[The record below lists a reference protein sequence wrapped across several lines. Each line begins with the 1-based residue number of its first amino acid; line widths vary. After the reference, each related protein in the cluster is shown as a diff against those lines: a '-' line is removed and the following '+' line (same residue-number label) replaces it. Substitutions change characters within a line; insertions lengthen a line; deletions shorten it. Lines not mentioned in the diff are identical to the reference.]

1 MNVHRKNFINKKIV
15 VLIPARGGSKRVKSK
30 NLYMIGSRPLMAW
43 SIEAARKEKIVD
55 KIFCD
60 KNISTDDKN
69 ISFYA
74 RHYGA
79 EIHKTL
85 RSRKKVFR

>member
-55 KIFCD
+55 KIFV
-60 KNISTDDKN
+60 STDDKN

-74 RHYGA
+74 
-79 EIHKTL
+79 KTL
-85 RSRKKVFR
+85 RS